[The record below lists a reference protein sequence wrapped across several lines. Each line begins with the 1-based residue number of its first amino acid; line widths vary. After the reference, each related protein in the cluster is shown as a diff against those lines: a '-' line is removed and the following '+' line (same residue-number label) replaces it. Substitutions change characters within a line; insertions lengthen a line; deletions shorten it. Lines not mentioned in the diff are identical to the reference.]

1 MPIVLVGERYWRE
14 AVNMDF
20 LAREGVIDAEDRDLF
35 WYAETAQ
42 EIWDGIQ
49 NWKRASA
56 ERYGALG

>member
-1 MPIVLVGERYWRE
+1 
-14 AVNMDF
+14 MDF

-49 NWKRASA
+49 NWQGASA